1 MSVFSR
7 MLEGLTGYR
16 FECYMVLTTHYMSV
30 FSEMVEALQIVGL
43 SATEDMDMVA
53 QIKGEVRKLCKRN
66 IIASQIVLNEAD
78 EMREQNLSNMIYL
91 SQEEIKVSTSIGSW
105 NVEYRSTR

>member
-1 MSVFSR
+1 MRGATGCWLKCHV
-7 MLEGLTGYR
+7 MLTIHH
-16 FECYMVLTTHYMSV
+16 VPA

-43 SATEDMDMVA
+43 NATEDMDMVA

-78 EMREQNLSNMIYL
+78 EMRQQNLSNMIYM
-91 SQEEIKVSTSIGSW
+91 SQEEIQVSACIGS
-105 NVEYRSTR
+105 